1 MLDTYSIIF
10 ILTSWNI
17 TIYREKFNPNFVS
30 QILGIEE
37 RDAQF
42 QQVPISTGPL
52 ALHDNLTMF
61 LFILLFY
68 LPHGYFKSL

>member
-1 MLDTYSIIF
+1 MLDTYSVIF

-17 TIYREKFNPNFVS
+17 TSYREKFNPNFVS

-42 QQVPISTGPL
+42 QQVP
-52 ALHDNLTMF
+52 
-61 LFILLFY
+61 
-68 LPHGYFKSL
+68 